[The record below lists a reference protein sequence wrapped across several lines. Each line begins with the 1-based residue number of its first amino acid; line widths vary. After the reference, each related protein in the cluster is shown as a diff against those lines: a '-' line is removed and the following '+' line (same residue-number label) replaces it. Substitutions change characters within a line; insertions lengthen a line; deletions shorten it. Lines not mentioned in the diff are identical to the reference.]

1 MSVVQDNRSCGFDG
15 PDPRGSLPTNIGI
28 WRDFLTNHNIP
39 DQQQDVGICAK
50 KRFILTLG
58 NDQLWE
64 GKGEYRKYN
73 SDFIGYTNEGS
84 YTTIDLQNSVNF
96 DTIMKKNPIYFPYA
110 KMKDGSNIDI
120 NNSWLSDHGLVKRTF
135 TKRGSGSGSERY
147 TIGVFNVLA
156 KGMSTSGNIVF
167 LGNEIDSKKAVYNL
181 FMQCLINA
189 EGKSRSLDDLL
200 KSGEEKILKF
210 IKGVNE
216 PYNVEEKLEDIIVF
230 LEPLNKLKD
239 YCEGLDFDKVRA
251 FLTKW
256 VLKKNTAREEPILEF
271 NKILKGISGEFN
283 FGLYGGFEIHVDD
296 SNGKRDNNMQ
306 FTEPFKKSFN
316 TEKPKFIK
324 AQIES
329 FFNNDNG
336 DILICPEFDYEL
348 NDIFEWRAREQTPSK
363 YTISIMDKDS
373 KYYNIHAYLVGNFKD
388 VTKDKKGKTKH
399 EQKKIKVDCV
409 PPPPPPSTCTPSF
422 YDQSNFFRV
431 IFAKENIALG
441 NIPNLKVIVK
451 DPKTGL
457 PVLDPET
464 SKPKKVD
471 LIQSL
476 ENATGKTKK
485 CVDIFNI
492 GTDDL
497 LVSVHLNST
506 TNAAGDD
513 WKKKEAE
520 INALRAII
528 NELKDKNRAK
538 NVFVAG
544 DFNFPI
550 IRDAPAGGNNPETTT
565 CRCGKIDIDLQASKS
580 AQEERRLNGTFKRG
594 NVEQELKALT
604 DLKRVTPNPRV
615 NLVNKRAGGGRRT
628 RRRRSSKTRKSRKNE
643 RFSSKKKRIN
653 KRRNS
658 RKKILFKKK

>member
-1 MSVVQDNRSCGFDG
+1 MSVEQDNRSCGFDG
-15 PDPRGSLPTNIGI
+15 PDPRGSLPTNIDI
-28 WRDFLTNHNIP
+28 WRDFLKNHNIP

-73 SDFIGYTNEGS
+73 SDFIGYKNEGS
-84 YTTIDLQNSVNF
+84 YITNDLQNSVNF
-96 DTIMKKNPIYFPYA
+96 DKIMKKNPIYFPYA
-110 KMKDGSNIDI
+110 KMKDDLNIDI

-135 TKRGSGSGSERY
+135 TKSGSGSGKY

-167 LGNEIDSKKAVYNL
+167 LGNEIESKKAVYNL

-200 KSGEEKILKF
+200 SSGEEEILKF

-216 PYNVEEKLEDIIVF
+216 PYNVEEKLDDIIVF

-239 YCEGLDFDKVRA
+239 YCEGLDFDKVTA

-256 VLKKNTAREEPILEF
+256 VLKKNTAGDEPILEF
-271 NKILKGISGEFN
+271 NKILKAISGEFN

-296 SNGKRDNNMQ
+296 SKGNPDNNMQ

-316 TEKPKFIK
+316 TQKSKFIK

-329 FFNNDNG
+329 FFNDDDG

-348 NDIFEWRAREQTPSK
+348 NDIFGFLYGIAKFEEGK
-363 YTISIMDKDS
+363 YEYDITIEGKKIK
-373 KYYNIHAYLVGNFKD
+373 AYLVGNFKD
-388 VTKDKKGKTKH
+388 KPKH
-399 EQKKIKVDCV
+399 IQKKIVVDAV
-409 PPPPPPSTCTPSF
+409 KPSF

-431 IFAKENIALG
+431 IFAKNIELG
-441 NIPNLKVIVK
+441 NISKLEVIVK
-451 DPKTGL
+451 DPETGE
-457 PVLDPET
+457 PKKDPET
-464 SKPKKVD
+464 GEPIKVD

-492 GTDDL
+492 GDDL

-520 INALRAII
+520 INALSAII
-528 NELKDKNRAK
+528 EALKTPEN

-550 IRDAPAGGNNPETTT
+550 IRDAPADGENPETTT
-565 CRCGKIDIDLQASKS
+565 CRCGKINEDLETVKEAAEEAAKS
-580 AQEERRLNGTFKRG
+580 PVQKELTKLKSLKLVKNLQTNGIRT
-594 NVEQELKALT
+594 
-604 DLKRVTPNPRV
+604 
-615 NLVNKRAGGGRRT
+615 GGSRRT
-628 RRRRSSKTRKSRKNE
+628 RRRRSSKTRKSRKNK
-643 RFSSKKKRIN
+643 RFSSKKRRIY

-658 RKKILFKKK
+658 RKKILFRKK